1 MSFIFFIQNK
11 IFVFFVVDCLNI
23 YKKNNKYS
31 RGLKWLL
38 MTVLVQL
45 NHRNMRK
52 IIFLSYF
59 KYEEQI
65 ITNLTKWFGKKKK
78 LHLHVLITMLKIS
91 AQKKKKLNIIRYYI
105 KLVLSCFGMFLYNC
119 LDYTIRHV
127 SLRYYHE

>member
-1 MSFIFFIQNK
+1 MSFIFFIQKKKNC
-11 IFVFFVVDCLNI
+11 VFCCWLFKYLQ
-23 YKKNNKYS
+23 KNNKYS